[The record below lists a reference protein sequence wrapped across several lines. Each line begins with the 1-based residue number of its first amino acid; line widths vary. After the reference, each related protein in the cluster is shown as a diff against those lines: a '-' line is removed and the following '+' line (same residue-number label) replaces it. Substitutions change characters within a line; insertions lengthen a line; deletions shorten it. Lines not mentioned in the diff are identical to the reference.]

1 MSRRMG
7 TIGQIVQ
14 LACLLEATARKPGNV
29 HRFRDFDDLTY
40 TDFLVSAIAVASVL
54 DRAPGRRVG
63 ATLLEAVEA
72 TRQLVRTNTNLGMLL
87 LLAPLAAVPPGE
99 DLRNGVA
106 TVLDQLDIEDSR
118 LAYRAIRLANPGGL
132 GRSPEQDV
140 ADEPTLPLRQIMA
153 LAAERDLVA
162 RQYADG
168 FQIVFDEGVPALLRG
183 WEQTGYLEQAI
194 ILCHLHL
201 LAEHPDSLIARK
213 CGLPVAEEASRRA
226 RAVLERGWPGCGD
239 GPLEDLDAWL
249 TADGHR
255 RNPGTTADL
264 VTASL
269 FVALR
274 EGRITWP
281 AAFAGPPEGVAPPFR
296 AG

>member
-1 MSRRMG
+1 MG
-7 TIGQIVQ
+7 TIGQSAL

-40 TDFLVSAIAVASVL
+40 TDFLLSAVAVAPVL
-54 DRAPGRRVG
+54 DRAAGRRVG
-63 ATLLEAVEA
+63 ATVLEGVRS
-72 TRQLVRTNTNLGMLL
+72 TRRVVRTNTNLGMLL
-87 LLAPLAAVPPGE
+87 LLAPLAAVPPGP
-99 DLRNGVA
+99 DFRPGVL
-106 TVLDQLDIEDSR
+106 TILDQLDREDSR
-118 LAYRAIRLANPGGL
+118 LVYEAIRLANPGGL
-132 GRSPEQDV
+132 GRAAEQDV

-153 LAAERDLVA
+153 LAADRDLVA

-168 FQIVFDEGVPALLRG
+168 FQTVFDEGVPALLRG

-201 LAEHPDSLIARK
+201 LAGHPDSLIARK
-213 CGLPVAEEASRRA
+213 CGPAVAGEASRRA
-226 RAVLERGWPGCGD
+226 RVVLERGWPGCGD
-239 GPLEDLDAWL
+239 EPLDEFDAWL

-264 VTASL
+264 VAACL
-269 FVALR
+269 FVALC
-274 EGRITWP
+274 EDRIAWP
-281 AAFAGPPEGVAPPFR
+281 ATFAGPLRGVAHPFR